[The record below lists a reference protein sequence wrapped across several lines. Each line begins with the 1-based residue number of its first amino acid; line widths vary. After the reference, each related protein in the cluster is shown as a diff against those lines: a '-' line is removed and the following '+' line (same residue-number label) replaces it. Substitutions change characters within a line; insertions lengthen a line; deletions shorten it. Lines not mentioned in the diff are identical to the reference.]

1 MSVWGL
7 FCWWGIFFLPLS
19 PRTKQPMSSLW
30 FFTTAGQIIDTLSW
44 SLNHPVLFNLSLLF
58 HTMWLNTEKED
69 ETGALL
75 VFGPAA
81 SFQATWTYPEPPPWK
96 QTDGLRV
103 GAADL
108 PPLCRAN
115 PFCWKSRCCSG
126 GRVTR
131 LPKKITGWQVKFSF
145 QISMITTT

>member
-1 MSVWGL
+1 
-7 FCWWGIFFLPLS
+7 
-19 PRTKQPMSSLW
+19 MSSLW

-81 SFQATWTYPEPPPWK
+81 SFQAT
-96 QTDGLRV
+96 
-103 GAADL
+103 
-108 PPLCRAN
+108 
-115 PFCWKSRCCSG
+115 
-126 GRVTR
+126 
-131 LPKKITGWQVKFSF
+131 
-145 QISMITTT
+145 